1 MHCPPQ
7 NPVIPANR
15 SLHYKRPLSTGPK
28 MLRAPIRSAIFIP
41 AFSQW
46 TCLYQRQWALCSCS
60 PVFSC
65 RSCCRMWRCRSGWR
79 TARLS
84 ASGWTS
90 RPSAPTDPRSLE
102 TPNAPAFSPNKQYVC
117 VQHGAQRCWLWY
129 EKCSNYKTS
138 SAKNNVAQHR
148 MILIFSHLK
157 RRYFHAIKVHGDQKV
172 TWIYIYIYIYIYI

>member
-1 MHCPPQ
+1 MFRHAFKERNNLVASTTMHCPPQ

-28 MLRAPIRSAIFIP
+28 MLRAPIRSAIFFP

-46 TCLYQRQWALCSCS
+46 TCLYQRQWALSSCS

-90 RPSAPTDPRSLE
+90 RPSAPTDPLSLE
-102 TPNAPAFSPNKQYVC
+102 TQNAPAFGPNKQYVC
-117 VQHGAQRCWLWY
+117 VQHGAQKCWLWY
-129 EKCSNYKTS
+129 DLIKTS
-138 SAKNNVAQHR
+138 SAKNNVCSPACCSTPYDFNF
-148 MILIFSHLK
+148 LSFEKEIFSCN
-157 RRYFHAIKVHGDQKV
+157 
-172 TWIYIYIYIYIYI
+172 